1 MVAQG
6 IPQPLHIGPL
16 AAQVGEIRRRFPDA
30 APGDAFIVNHP
41 YQACQNHST
50 DVTIITPMF
59 VDDQIVGYI
68 GNTAHKPDLGGKVP
82 GTNAG
87 DATDLFQ
94 EGLLIPP
101 LRILRRG
108 QLLTD
113 IERVICANTRTPE
126 VTWGDVTAQ
135 VNTNTYGLT
144 RFAELFAKYGTE
156 KVLDC
161 WQSWMDI
168 CETALRKEIE
178 KVPNGLYGPE
188 SDYLDDDG
196 IDLNKSYRISASLE
210 VKGDTL
216 HFILDSDPQARGP
229 INLRPCVSKNFIQC
243 LVKMVFIPSLPVN
256 DGLSRPVQV
265 SYPPEGS
272 LLNPRFPAPVNMY
285 VRPSQVTTSVAIRAL
300 ARAVPGRVPAP
311 GSAAGGSISSAGRHP
326 QTGRWYSQ
334 YEIFS
339 GGTGAR
345 PNGDGISAMDE
356 LVVNVMNTPVEAVES
371 EFPVRVERY
380 ELAQDSGGPGTFR
393 GGLGV
398 RRQWR
403 ILGEESVINLRTDRF
418 KYSSP
423 GIFGAKP
430 AHVSAASLKSRRR
443 RRAAAD
449 LEGRRL
455 AAEEGRR
462 AVDGIRRRRRLGRS
476 ARARAGARAARR
488 GARLRLARG
497 GARRLRRRVQGRP
510 QRRRRGNRET
520 AGQGENFMK
529 LRIGIDVGGTFTD
542 VTAFDEDAA
551 ALVAVRKYT
560 SNPAQPAAVMEEITR
575 DLAADFGAD
584 AVSLILHGSTAAL
597 NTMLEGKGA
606 RVGLITTHGFRD
618 VYEIGRQWRGDEVFN
633 IFAPAP
639 KMLLT
644 RDRIYEARERLDFA
658 GKEIEPLNADDVAA
672 ATRKLVAQGVEAVAV
687 CFLFAYANP
696 AHEQAAAKIIRDI
709 APDLYVS
716 LSHEVNP
723 EWREYERTASTVANA
738 YIGPPVSRYLRELEA
753 LSLRRFPRSRALMM
767 KSDGGAA
774 SARMLASTP
783 IETVMSGPVAGV
795 IGGRHLGDIKG
806 IDNIITFDTG
816 GTSSDMA
823 VLPGRPLFK
832 SEVSV
837 ARHPLR
843 THTVDIETI
852 GAGGGS
858 IASVD
863 LGVLKV
869 GPQSAGA
876 NPGPAC
882 YGRGGVEPTLT
893 DALVV
898 LGPSQSRRRCSKAPC
913 RFQPR
918 RRTRPWYRAWPK
930 PLGLTPVEAAWG
942 ILTVLATNV
951 TMAMRT
957 ITIERG
963 YDPREFTLVPFGGM
977 GPTIAGRFIGD
988 LGIGRILIPRDPGT
1002 FSAFGMLVTD
1012 VHQTRSFTRITRL
1025 DAAKPAELEQIFA
1038 GMEAGRACGSDAGAV
1053 CPRAADDAAQRRHAL
1068 SRPVLRSQRS
1078 RQRD

>member
-1 MVAQG
+1 
-6 IPQPLHIGPL
+6 
-16 AAQVGEIRRRFPDA
+16 
-30 APGDAFIVNHP
+30 
-41 YQACQNHST
+41 
-50 DVTIITPMF
+50 
-59 VDDQIVGYI
+59 
-68 GNTAHKPDLGGKVP
+68 
-82 GTNAG
+82 
-87 DATDLFQ
+87 
-94 EGLLIPP
+94 
-101 LRILRRG
+101 
-108 QLLTD
+108 
-113 IERVICANTRTPE
+113 
-126 VTWGDVTAQ
+126 
-135 VNTNTYGLT
+135 
-144 RFAELFAKYGTE
+144 
-156 KVLDC
+156 
-161 WQSWMDI
+161 
-168 CETALRKEIE
+168 
-178 KVPNGLYGPE
+178 
-188 SDYLDDDG
+188 
-196 IDLNKSYRISASLE
+196 
-210 VKGDTL
+210 
-216 HFILDSDPQARGP
+216 
-229 INLRPCVSKNFIQC
+229 
-243 LVKMVFIPSLPVN
+243 
-256 DGLSRPVQV
+256 
-265 SYPPEGS
+265 
-272 LLNPRFPAPVNMY
+272 
-285 VRPSQVTTSVAIRAL
+285 
-300 ARAVPGRVPAP
+300 
-311 GSAAGGSISSAGRHP
+311 
-326 QTGRWYSQ
+326 
-334 YEIFS
+334 
-339 GGTGAR
+339 
-345 PNGDGISAMDE
+345 
-356 LVVNVMNTPVEAVES
+356 
-371 EFPVRVERY
+371 
-380 ELAQDSGGPGTFR
+380 
-393 GGLGV
+393 
-398 RRQWR
+398 
-403 ILGEESVINLRTDRF
+403 
-418 KYSSP
+418 
-423 GIFGAKP
+423 
-430 AHVSAASLKSRRR
+430 
-443 RRAAAD
+443 
-449 LEGRRL
+449 
-455 AAEEGRR
+455 
-462 AVDGIRRRRRLGRS
+462 
-476 ARARAGARAARR
+476 
-488 GARLRLARG
+488 
-497 GARRLRRRVQGRP
+497 
-510 QRRRRGNRET
+510 
-520 AGQGENFMK
+520 MK

-560 SNPAQPAAVMEEITR
+560 SNPAQPAAVMQEITR
-575 DLAADFGAD
+575 DLAAEFGAD

-606 RVGLITTHGFRD
+606 RVGLITTRGFRD

-633 IFAPAP
+633 IFAPPP

-644 RDRIYEARERLDFA
+644 RDRIHEVRERLNFT
-658 GKEIEPLNADDVAA
+658 GNVIEPLDADEVAA
-672 ATRKLVAQGVEAVAV
+672 AARKLLAQGVEAVAV

-696 AHEQAAAKIIRDI
+696 SHEQAAAKIIRDI

-716 LSHEVNP
+716 LSHQVNP

-738 YIGPPVSRYLRELEA
+738 YIGPPVSRYLRELEE

-858 IASVD
+858 IAAVD

-898 LGPSQSRRRCSKAPC
+898 LGHLSPSGLLEGAMPISRVKAHDAVMS
-913 RFQPR
+913 RVA
-918 RRTRPWYRAWPK
+918 T
-930 PLGLTPVEAAWG
+930 PLSLTAVEAAWG

-977 GPTIAGRFIGD
+977 GPTIAGRIIGD

-1025 DAAKPAELEQIFA
+1025 DAAKPAKLERIFA
-1038 GMEAGRACGSDAGAV
+1038 RMEESALADLMQEQFAREQLTTLRSAGMRYRGQSYEVSVPVVGLNDDTDLAALGQRFHEAHRRRYGHMAQSEAVEIVNFQVTAVGAIPKPQFSAVEAPAMRQSPIPHETRMAYFNSTDAIQVPVFRRSALAAGAV
-1053 CPRAADDAAQRRHAL
+1053 IDGPAVIEEKTSTTVLCPGQQAAIDGHLNIAIT
-1068 SRPVLRSQRS
+1068 PVSAS
-1078 RQRD
+1078 